1 MVNALIKYKP
11 RSNLIK
17 GIKTDKCIE
26 VGVEKNYI
34 IKQFFNKLF
43 DDVPT
48 YTRIESNGIFDY
60 RLEID
65 RAIQQLSSKKAMG
78 LDYIPDL
85 LFKIK
90 NSESIKKIESEYTS
104 RNT

>member
-11 RSNLIK
+11 RSKLIK
-17 GIKTDKCIE
+17 GIRTDNCIE
-26 VGVEKNYI
+26 IGVDKNYI

-43 DDVPT
+43 DDAPT
-48 YTRIESNGIFDY
+48 YTRIESNGIFDNQ
-60 RLEID
+60 LETD

-78 LDYIPDL
+78 QDYIPDL

-90 NSESIKKIESEYTS
+90 DSESIKK
-104 RNT
+104 